1 MVWCPTII
9 SYLVITVRR
18 ISSRPSMEGAKRNL
32 GVISFG
38 MGITTWLEL
47 ITPRYRTTCFLRH
60 LIFRERYGLLSRQMS
75 SLANRVRSRFVRW
88 FGLTLAAIV
97 FLKYFVGPLGYQHA
111 QPSTIGVPQDLETQT
126 LSLFDDL
133 LRSGKILHEE
143 TQPELYKVDEFEVAE
158 NLIHCPSTA
167 RTKKTQSVV
176 ATLLS
181 YLD

>member
-1 MVWCPTII
+1 M
-9 SYLVITVRR
+9 
-18 ISSRPSMEGAKRNL
+18 
-32 GVISFG
+32 
-38 MGITTWLEL
+38 
-47 ITPRYRTTCFLRH
+47 
-60 LIFRERYGLLSRQMS
+60 
-75 SLANRVRSRFVRW
+75 
-88 FGLTLAAIV
+88 TLAAIV

-111 QPSTIGVPQDLETQT
+111 QPATIGVPQDLETQT

-133 LRSGKILHEE
+133 LKSGKILYEE

-167 RTKKTQSVV
+167 RKKETQSVV